1 MTSLGRIYEGVF
13 LRKLIKFAAI
23 IIHTIDFN
31 IFQKMMSLLE
41 F

>member
-1 MTSLGRIYEGVF
+1 MTSLGRTYEGVF
-13 LRKLIKFAAI
+13 LRKLINFADI

-31 IFQKMMSLLE
+31 LFQKMASLLE